1 MALTHNDYQKAL
13 KSKLEET
20 YLGEFSSYFLDPKL
34 TNLRTVCEIIAD
46 RNLSKADDNT
56 MRIFFDIANEESLKK
71 GIHKFDVERLKPIQF
86 FIKRDNYNAGI
97 TYLEILAI
105 IIDFKPRPLSN
116 FLKNGSLDTTKLEDK
131 RIEEESILIEKTEE
145 KKISKKKIGLWILGF
160 AGMFFAG
167 YGIKEIVIPEKQ
179 CMVWRGNRYERLD
192 CQDEKLGVVPEIVKP
207 FDEKEFELRKIEVC
221 DTTTFFKNGKAV
233 VWYGKKDGEVTYFN
247 QDGVNPENGDELKE
261 ITEYMKNKY
270 VRECE

>member
-1 MALTHNDYQKAL
+1 MKQ
-13 KSKLEET
+13 
-20 YLGEFSSYFLDPKL
+20 
-34 TNLRTVCEIIAD
+34 
-46 RNLSKADDNT
+46 
-56 MRIFFDIANEESLKK
+56 
-71 GIHKFDVERLKPIQF
+71 
-86 FIKRDNYNAGI
+86 
-97 TYLEILAI
+97 
-105 IIDFKPRPLSN
+105 
-116 FLKNGSLDTTKLEDK
+116 FLKMQNDRQQKNNNEKSGKDIS
-131 RIEEESILIEKTEE
+131 LIEKTEE